1 MTSVTKIVPRY
12 AETDQM
18 GFVHHSVYAIWYE
31 QARTELLNQAGI
43 PYDEIEQ
50 AGVISPLVELKCQYK
65 RPAHYNQEVTI
76 YTKIVKV
83 TPAKCVLQYELYDK
97 TETLLNVGETTLAWL
112 DAKTGSLVSLKKA
125 LPEVYEKMLSMVE
138 TQ

>member
-1 MTSVTKIVPRY
+1 MISVTKIVPRY

-43 PYDEIEQ
+43 PYDEIEK
-50 AGVISPLVELKCQYK
+50 AGVLSPLVELKCQYK
-65 RPAHYNQEVTI
+65 RPAHYNQEVTV
-76 YTKIVKV
+76 YTKIVEVK
-83 TPAKCVLQYELYDK
+83 PAKCVLQYELFDK
-97 TETLLNVGETTLAWL
+97 ENVLLNIGETTLAWI
-112 DAKTGSLVSLKKA
+112 DAKNGRLVSLKKV

-138 TQ
+138 E